1 MLNVLWA
8 LLAQSGEPAFDPPA
22 PGDITEFTRG
32 IAYGVAESSYDHQ
45 PQIEEVVQIPSPK
58 IVPVRKLR
66 IDEGMHHLP
75 FQPAPK
81 QYSSFS
87 GISHTGWVPPDCTL
101 AVGPSHVLQTVNQKI
116 AWYTKSGTL
125 QFSVDLGSPGN
136 PGFFEGVGAGN
147 FTFDP
152 KCMFDD
158 QNDRFVVVVLEVYGS
173 TESWICLAVS
183 DDSDPN
189 GTWYKYRT
197 DAVTW
202 SGPNSYWI
210 DYPGLGFDSKAYY
223 VTGNLFGLNTGGTL
237 GTKYRIF
244 DKTPLL
250 TGGAATWADLNDTS
264 SFSVQIAE
272 CHTNPRNPLFISTNT
287 STSVKI
293 QAVRNVLT
301 SPSLATTTVTV
312 PFYSSPPGA
321 PNLGGGTLDTLDG
334 RFMNAEFVNGKLVA
348 SHGIDNGSNRSVARW
363 YQFVTNNWPAP
374 GTTITLGQQGIV
386 DLGAGIYTFFP
397 SVCKQ
402 TTGEIALCMAYASA
416 NEYAGIAV
424 AVHKNSDASGKVSLI
439 ERVKQGA
446 AGASGR
452 WGDYFDCAID
462 PSNSAMYWGV
472 GEYPDWTTYIAE
484 FDNTHTL
491 PTSGRLYSTRAAA
504 SVGGI
509 AFEAGDIVHLD
520 TTTGVTQMHFDIS
533 DLLASPTPNVDAFTV
548 LASGDILISFDDTV
562 TIPGLSGG
570 PSGNTVQDE
579 DIVTFTPTNLGE
591 VTAGSWTFY
600 FDGSDVALN
609 VAGEDI
615 DALAVDAVGN
625 LWISFEGGWDVGGGL
640 TGFDEDILL
649 FTPTTTGSS
658 TTGTWSLIVKGN
670 DPDVALGAAG
680 EDVDA
685 LDLDN
690 SNGKFNVSTDGNFMV
705 PTGVSG
711 QNRDLIE
718 FTPTALGSNP
728 AGTWKFTFDG
738 DAWGLANDDIDGLE
752 ILP

>member
-1 MLNVLWA
+1 
-8 LLAQSGEPAFDPPA
+8 
-22 PGDITEFTRG
+22 
-32 IAYGVAESSYDHQ
+32 
-45 PQIEEVVQIPSPK
+45 
-58 IVPVRKLR
+58 
-66 IDEGMHHLP
+66 
-75 FQPAPK
+75 
-81 QYSSFS
+81 
-87 GISHTGWVPPDCTL
+87 
-101 AVGPSHVLQTVNQKI
+101 
-116 AWYTKSGTL
+116 
-125 QFSVDLGSPGN
+125 
-136 PGFFEGVGAGN
+136 
-147 FTFDP
+147 
-152 KCMFDD
+152 
-158 QNDRFVVVVLEVYGS
+158 
-173 TESWICLAVS
+173 
-183 DDSDPN
+183 
-189 GTWYKYRT
+189 
-197 DAVTW
+197 
-202 SGPNSYWI
+202 
-210 DYPGLGFDSKAYY
+210 YY

-250 TGGAATWADLNDTS
+250 VGCAATWADLNDTS
-264 SFSVQIAE
+264 SFSMQIAE
-272 CHTNPRNPLFISTNT
+272 CHSNPRNPLFISTNT

-301 SPSLATTTVTV
+301 SPSLTTTTVTV

-334 RFMNAEFVNGKLVA
+334 RFMNAEFINGKLVA
-348 SHGIDNGSNRSVARW
+348 THGIDNGSNRSVARW

-397 SVCKQ
+397 AICKQ

-424 AVHKNSDASGKVSLI
+424 AVHKNSDPSGKVSLI

-446 AGASGR
+446 SGASGR

-472 GEYPDWTTYIAE
+472 GEYPDWTTFIAE

-533 DLLASPTPNVDAFTV
+533 DLLASPTPNVDAFAV

-570 PSGNTVQDE
+570 PAGNTVQDE

-625 LWISFEGGWDVGGGL
+625 LWISFEGGFDVGGGL

-658 TTGTWSLIVKGN
+658 TTGTWSMIVKGN

-690 SNGKFNVSTDGNFMV
+690 TTGKFNVSTDGNFMV
-705 PTGVSG
+705 PTGISG

-728 AGTWKFTFDG
+728 AGTWVFKFDG